1 MTKRLRQESGMVLLL
16 VLVVV
21 ALLSSLLMEFAFSTL
36 VDLRL
41 AETFRDTTRA
51 YYLAKGGVQVGRM
64 LLQKDKNEWDSQD
77 ELWAQGITNYPVGDG
92 FVTVQIDDLAS
103 RLQLNSLVDA
113 TDNPNTVAVDRFVR
127 LFTEL
132 GLEQPGDLTAALV
145 DWIDANDEDYQGVG
159 NGAENTYYQ
168 GLEHPYP
175 AKNAPFDSLDELSM
189 VRGFTPEVCN
199 LVRPFLT
206 VYGGDKV
213 NINTASAEVLMTLAP
228 EMDRTSAETIIE
240 ARQNHPFKTISALQ
254 ELPGMDTVYGFI
266 HLYISVNSPTFRITA
281 SGGVGD
287 GARRVEAVIRKA
299 DDKLLYFKVE

>member
-1 MTKRLRQESGMVLLL
+1 MTTRLRQETGMVLLL

-64 LLQKDKNEWDSQD
+64 LLQQDNNGWDSRD
-77 ELWAQGITNYPVGDG
+77 EMWAQGVTNYPVGDG
-92 FVTVQIDDLAS
+92 FVTVQIDDLGG
-103 RLQLNSLVDA
+103 RLNLNGLVDE
-113 TDNPNTVAVDRFVR
+113 TDNPNAVAIDRFVR

-132 GLEQPGDLTAALV
+132 GLEHPGDLTAALV
-145 DWIDANDEDYQGVG
+145 DWIDVNDEDYQGVG
-159 NGAENTYYQ
+159 NGAENAYYR
-168 GLEHPYP
+168 GLKHPYST
-175 AKNAPFDSLDELSM
+175 KNAPFDSLDELSM

-206 VYGGDKV
+206 VHSGGLINV
-213 NINTASAEVLMTLAP
+213 NTAPPEVIMALAP
-228 EMDRTSAETIIE
+228 EMDLTSAETIIE
-240 ARQNHPFKTISALQ
+240 ARQSQPFETVAALQ
-254 ELPGMDTVYGFI
+254 ELPGLGPVYGFI
-266 HLYISVNSPTFRITA
+266 HLYISVTSPTFRITA

-287 GARRVEAVIRKA
+287 GARRVVAVIRKA